1 MFLTLLLLLSL
12 TPIIIAQTTSSKRG
26 LVHIPSSDHP
36 GDDSIWITPPT
47 TLTWYYNYGSRPSS
61 SLSSGNLSFVP
72 MLWGDHKNTFVE
84 DVRGQKGVKWV
95 LGFNEPDMGSNVG
108 GSNIRPE
115 RAAEL
120 WKRDIEPLKG
130 DGKELGAPSISG
142 SPTGMRW
149 LKEFFK
155 ACNGC
160 SVDFI
165 PIHWYGN
172 FEGLASHVGE
182 VRATFPN
189 KNIWVTELGWAD
201 QPLASTQSFF
211 NATIKYLDHLDY
223 VTHYS
228 WFGSF
233 RSDVSNV
240 GPNGAMLNS
249 AGKLTD
255 IGAWYL
261 GRQGEGIKPDT
272 NNSAARVGRGD
283 WMLWRIVYFIIS
295 VRAL

>member
-1 MFLTLLLLLSL
+1 MFLLLLLLLL
-12 TPIIIAQTTSSKRG
+12 TPIIAQTTSSKRG
-26 LVHIPSSDHP
+26 LVHIASGGHPS
-36 GDDSIWITPPT
+36 DDSIWITPPT
-47 TLTWYYNYGSRPSS
+47 TLTWYYNYNSRPTS

-72 MLWGDHKNTFVE
+72 MLWGDHNNTFVE
-84 DVRGQKGVKWV
+84 DVRGQEDVKWV
-95 LGFNEPDMGSNVG
+95 LSFNEPDMGSNVG
-108 GSNIRPE
+108 GSDITPV

-130 DGKELGAPSISG
+130 VGKELGAPAVSG
-142 SPTGMRW
+142 SSTGMSW
-149 LKEFFK
+149 LKDFFNE
-155 ACNGC
+155 CDGC

-172 FEGLASHVGE
+172 FEGLASHIGE
-182 VRATFPN
+182 VRAAFPN
-189 KNIWVTELGWAD
+189 KTIWVTEFGWAD
-201 QPLASTQSFF
+201 QPLAPTQNFF
-211 NATIKYLDHLDY
+211 NTTLKYLDRLDY

-249 AGKLTD
+249 DGEVTD

-261 GRQGEGIKPDT
+261 GRQGKGIKPNT
-272 NNSAARVGRGD
+272 GNSAARIRRGD
-283 WMLWRIVYFIIS
+283 WVLWGIVYFIIS
-295 VRAL
+295 LRAL